1 MFYKRTKEQQVRKNV
16 ISKDLRSMDK
26 KQPGKRIL
34 IVDDDEDD
42 FFITSEYIKSIPS
55 NNFVD
60 DWSYNYNDALQKL
73 TSNDYD
79 IYFVDYRLGIKTG
92 MDLLTDAIAQGC
104 EAPIILLT
112 GKGTEEIDVKAM
124 ESGAYDYLIK
134 SELNTEKL
142 ARCIR
147 YSLERALSIQAL
159 KANERRYRSIFEK
172 SKDIVFITNSD
183 FKILDINYAATE
195 LLNYEL
201 DELLGTNLSSLF
213 KNRGDK
219 TYFTDF
225 LNEFGEFYDYEA
237 DLLTK
242 KNEIKNCIISASI
255 EMNNNGEKYIQ
266 GIIHD
271 NTSRKKAEKTS
282 LQAEKLA
289 ATGRLV
295 RTLAHEVRNPLNNI
309 NISIEQLLQQ
319 TNDDDSKLYLE
330 IVQRNGKRISDLIT
344 ELLNSSRLSSQVE
357 LQKTSL
363 QIVMDN
369 AISAATDRIT
379 LKRINLQVSY
389 PRKDC
394 FALIDVEKIQLAF
407 LNILINAVEAMQE
420 DTGKLSITI
429 YSTEEEHFV
438 EISDNGSGISEE
450 NMQRLFEPYF
460 TSKRNGMGLGLASTL
475 NIIQS
480 HSAHIDVRSEL
491 GTGTSFIIGF
501 KKS

>member
-1 MFYKRTKEQQVRKNV
+1 MEKE
-16 ISKDLRSMDK
+16 
-26 KQPGKRIL
+26 KQEKRIL

-42 FFITSEYIKSIPS
+42 YFITSEYIKSIPS
-55 NNFVD
+55 TNFIV
-60 DWSYNYNDALQKL
+60 DWSYNYKDALSKM

-112 GKGTEEIDVKAM
+112 GKGTQEIDVKAM

-142 ARCIR
+142 ERCIR
-147 YSLERALSIQAL
+147 YSLERASSIQAL

-172 SKDIVFITNSD
+172 SKDIVFITTID
-183 FKILDINYAATE
+183 FNISDINYAATE

-201 DELLGTNLSSLF
+201 EELLHTNLLTLF
-213 KNRGDK
+213 KNPGAK

-225 LNEFGEFYDYEA
+225 LDEFGEFYDFEA
-237 DLLTK
+237 DLVTK
-242 KNEIKNCIISASI
+242 DNEIKSCIISASI
-255 EMNNNGEKYIQ
+255 EINNNGEKYVQ

-271 NTSRKKAEKTS
+271 NTSRKKAEKTA

-309 NISIEQLLQQ
+309 NLSIEQLMQQ
-319 TNDDDSKLYLE
+319 ANEDEDSRLYLE
-330 IVQRNGKRISDLIT
+330 IVSRNGKRIGDLIT
-344 ELLNSSRLSSQVE
+344 ELLNSSRPSLQVS
-357 LQKTSL
+357 LQKHAL
-363 QIVMDN
+363 QSVIDS
-369 AISAATDRIT
+369 AIAAAMDRIT
-379 LKRINLQVSY
+379 LKHIELQVSY
-389 PRKDC
+389 PENKCECLLDP
-394 FALIDVEKIQLAF
+394 EKIQLAF
-407 LNILINAVEAMQE
+407 LNIIINAIEAME
-420 DTGKLSITI
+420 ENAGKLGITI
-429 YSTEEEHFV
+429 QSTEEEHIV
-438 EISDNGSGISEE
+438 EIKDNGSGISEE

-475 NIIQS
+475 NILQS
-480 HSAHIDVRSEL
+480 HNAHVDVKSEVGR
-491 GTGTSFIIGF
+491 GTTFILGF
-501 KKS
+501 KRA

>member
-1 MFYKRTKEQQVRKNV
+1 MNKNN
-16 ISKDLRSMDK
+16 LA
-26 KQPGKRIL
+26 KRIL

-55 NNFVD
+55 NNFVV
-60 DWSYNYNDALQKL
+60 DWSYNYKDALYKL

-112 GKGTEEIDVKAM
+112 GKGTQEIDVKAM
-124 ESGAYDYLIK
+124 ESGAYDYLVK

-142 ARCIR
+142 ERCIR
-147 YSLERALSIQAL
+147 YSLERASSIQAL

-172 SKDIVFITNSD
+172 SKDIVFITSSD
-183 FKILDINYAATE
+183 FNIVDINYAATE
-195 LLNYEL
+195 FLDYEL
-201 DELLGTNLSSLF
+201 DDLLKTNLLSLF
-213 KNRGDK
+213 KNPGDK
-219 TYFTDF
+219 AYFTDF

-237 DLLTK
+237 DVLTK
-242 KNEIKNCIISASI
+242 NNEIKNCIISASI
-255 EMNNNGEKYIQ
+255 EINTNGEKYIQ

-309 NISIEQLLQQ
+309 NLSIEQLIQQ
-319 TNDDDSKLYLE
+319 TNDADSKLYLE

-344 ELLNSSRLSSQVE
+344 ELLNSSRLSSQMRLE
-357 LQKTSL
+357 KTSL
-363 QIVMDN
+363 QLVMDT
-369 AISAATDRIT
+369 AISAAADRMT
-379 LKRINLQVSY
+379 LKRIKLQVSY
-389 PRKDC
+389 PNSYCYSLLDP
-394 FALIDVEKIQLAF
+394 EKIHLAF
-407 LNILINAVEAMQE
+407 LNVIINAVEAIE
-420 DTGKLSITI
+420 ETGILSITI
-429 YSTEEEHFV
+429 YSAEEEHFV
-438 EISDNGSGISEE
+438 EITDNGCGISEE

-480 HSAHIDVRSEL
+480 HNAHIDVKSEL
-491 GTGTSFIIGF
+491 GKGTSFIIGF

>member
-1 MFYKRTKEQQVRKNV
+1 
-16 ISKDLRSMDK
+16 MDK
-26 KQPGKRIL
+26 KKLGKRIL

-42 FFITSEYIKSIPS
+42 YFITSEYIKSIPS
-55 NNFVD
+55 NNFIV
-60 DWSYNYNDALQKL
+60 DWSYNYKDALNKL

-92 MDLLTDAIAQGC
+92 MDLLTDAIAHGC

-112 GKGTEEIDVKAM
+112 GKGTQEIDVKAM

-142 ARCIR
+142 ERCIR
-147 YSLERALSIQAL
+147 YSLERASSIRAL

-172 SKDIVFITNSD
+172 SKDIVFITTID
-183 FKILDINYAATE
+183 FNILDINYAATE

-201 DELLGTNLSSLF
+201 DELLQIDFLSLF
-213 KNRGDK
+213 KNAGDK

-225 LNEFGEFYDYEA
+225 LTEFGEFYDYEA

-242 KNEIKNCIISASI
+242 ENELKNCIISASI
-255 EMNNNGEKYIQ
+255 EINTNGEKYIQ

-309 NISIEQLLQQ
+309 NLSIEQLIQQ
-319 TNDDDSKLYLE
+319 VNDEDSRLYLD
-330 IVQRNGKRISDLIT
+330 IVRRNGKRIGDLIT
-344 ELLNSSRLSSQVE
+344 ELLNSSRPSTQVS

-363 QIVMDN
+363 QSVMDS
-369 AISAATDRIT
+369 AIAAAIDRIT
-379 LKRINLQVSY
+379 LKRIDSKVSY
-389 PRKDC
+389 PKKEC
-394 FALIDVEKIQLAF
+394 FALIDAEKIQLAF
-407 LNILINAVEAMQE
+407 LNIIINAIEAME
-420 DTGKLSITI
+420 ENTGKLSITI
-429 YSTEEEHFV
+429 QSTEEEHLV
-438 EISDNGSGISEE
+438 KIADNGSGISEE

-480 HSAHIDVRSEL
+480 QNAHIDVKSEIAK
-491 GTGTSFIIGF
+491 GTTFIIGF
-501 KKS
+501 KKSESL

>member
-1 MFYKRTKEQQVRKNV
+1 MSEKNQV
-16 ISKDLRSMDK
+16 
-26 KQPGKRIL
+26 KRIL

-42 FFITSEYIKSIPS
+42 FFITSEYIKNIPS
-55 NNFVD
+55 NDFII
-60 DWSYNYNDALQKL
+60 DWSYNYKDALQKL
-73 TSNDYD
+73 ASNDHD

-92 MDLLTDAIAQGC
+92 MDLLKDAIGQGC

-112 GKGTEEIDVKAM
+112 GKGNQEIDVKAM

-142 ARCIR
+142 ERCIR
-147 YSLERALSIQAL
+147 YSLGRASSIQAL

-172 SKDIVFITNSD
+172 SKDVVFITTSD
-183 FKILDINYAATE
+183 FNIVDINYAAAE

-201 DELLGTNLSSLF
+201 DELLQMNLSSIF
-213 KNRGDK
+213 KNAGDK
-219 TYFTDF
+219 AYFTDF

-237 DLLTK
+237 DLIS
-242 KNEIKNCIISASI
+242 KNNDIRNCIISASAEI
-255 EMNNNGEKYIQ
+255 NNGGDKYIQ

-309 NISIEQLLQQ
+309 NLSVEQLLQQ
-319 TNDDDSKLYLE
+319 PNDDDSKMYLE
-330 IVQRNGKRISDLIT
+330 IVQRNGKRIGDLIT
-344 ELLNSSRLSSQVE
+344 ELLNSSRLSSQVN
-357 LQKTSL
+357 LQKISL
-363 QIVMDN
+363 QSVMNN
-369 AISAATDRIT
+369 AVAAAADRIT
-379 LKRINLQVSY
+379 LKHIDLQVSY
-389 PRKDC
+389 PEKDC
-394 FALIDVEKIQLAF
+394 CSLLDAEKIQLAF
-407 LNILINAVEAMQE
+407 LNIIINAVEAVQE
-420 DTGKLSITI
+420 ETGRLNITM
-429 YSTEEEHFV
+429 YSSEEDHFV
-438 EISDNGSGISEE
+438 KITDNGSGISEE

-480 HSAHIDVRSEL
+480 HNAEIDVQSEMDK
-491 GTGTSFIIGF
+491 GTSFLISF
-501 KKS
+501 KKC

>member
-1 MFYKRTKEQQVRKNV
+1 
-16 ISKDLRSMDK
+16 MDK
-26 KQPGKRIL
+26 KHPGRRIL

-55 NNFVD
+55 NNFVV
-60 DWSYNYNDALQKL
+60 DWSYNYKDALQKL

-92 MDLLTDAIAQGC
+92 MDLLTNAIAQGC

-112 GKGTEEIDVKAM
+112 GKGTQEIDVKAM

-255 EMNNNGEKYIQ
+255 EINNTGEKYIQ

-344 ELLNSSRLSSQVE
+344 ELLNSSRLSSQVHLE
-357 LQKTSL
+357 KTSL

-379 LKRINLQVSY
+379 LKRIN
-389 PRKDC
+389 
-394 FALIDVEKIQLAF
+394 I
-407 LNILINAVEAMQE
+407 
-420 DTGKLSITI
+420 
-429 YSTEEEHFV
+429 
-438 EISDNGSGISEE
+438 
-450 NMQRLFEPYF
+450 
-460 TSKRNGMGLGLASTL
+460 
-475 NIIQS
+475 
-480 HSAHIDVRSEL
+480 
-491 GTGTSFIIGF
+491 
-501 KKS
+501 